1 MGQRGENCLSD
12 KEKII
17 EESIKKRAS
26 DMAKAIC
33 ENKDIQIRH
42 SKEKDGISIFESH
55 LKKMK

>member
-1 MGQRGENCLSD
+1 MGKRGKDCLSD

-26 DMAKAIC
+26 DIAKAIC
-33 ENKDIQIRH
+33 ENKNIEIRH
-42 SKEKDGISIFESH
+42 SKDGISIFESQ